1 MKRYVSITKYAKLC
15 GISREA
21 VYKRIK
27 SGKAVLLDD
36 CEVAVIDLAFSRG
49 KYERNNW
56 RKIKPEPVM
65 PF

>member
-1 MKRYVSITKYAKLC
+1 MNRFVSITTYAKLC
-15 GISREA
+15 KITRPA

-56 RKIKPEPVM
+56 REIIEEEKL